1 MVAAPLLD
9 SSSGCAC
16 TAMRR
21 SRSAGG
27 SVTGSPRRKR
37 RAAARRLSLTE
48 RGTRL
53 MTSGRVPDHADPP
66 PRPADR
72 YGRRG
77 PGGTQ
82 WSTGRRRSAGSARP
96 DRHRW
101 RTYAGLALFAVALLT
116 AVIVVYLR
124 SATGVHVIERGF
136 VIQSPTA
143 VQIEFEVVKAPGAD
157 AVCAVRSPRKPR
169 DRTAHTAS
177 APMGTA
183 ARSCAMCWPRRR
195 W

>member
-1 MVAAPLLD
+1 MP
-9 SSSGCAC
+9 SG
-16 TAMRR
+16 
-21 SRSAGG
+21 S
-27 SVTGSPRRKR
+27 
-37 RAAARRLSLTE
+37 
-48 RGTRL
+48 
-53 MTSGRVPDHADPP
+53 VPDHADPP

-101 RTYAGLALFAVALLT
+101 RTYAGLAVFAVALLT

-157 AVCAVRSPRKPR
+157 VGFALVDV
-169 DRTAHTAS
+169 
-177 APMGTA
+177 
-183 ARSCAMCWPRRR
+183 PRRADGHR
-195 W
+195 STIVRYVLATTALANTGEVNGCRITSR

>member
-1 MVAAPLLD
+1 
-9 SSSGCAC
+9 
-16 TAMRR
+16 
-21 SRSAGG
+21 
-27 SVTGSPRRKR
+27 
-37 RAAARRLSLTE
+37 
-48 RGTRL
+48 
-53 MTSGRVPDHADPP
+53 MTSGSVPDHADPP

-101 RTYAGLALFAVALLT
+101 RTYAGLAAFAVALLT

-136 VIQSPTA
+136 MIQSPTA

-157 AVCAVRSPRKPR
+157 AVCAVRSRGFR
-169 DRTAHTAS
+169 GDEVGFALVDV
-177 APMGTA
+177 
-183 ARSCAMCWPRRR
+183 PRRADGHR
-195 W
+195 STIVRYVLATTALANTGEVNGCRITSR